1 MGSKSN
7 RLNEET
13 LKYLISNLRRFVLAN
28 AGISPI
34 INEHSEIID
43 AIVDSLYYND
53 KSFIEL
59 FSDKSFS
66 RERLKSEVITQ
77 IPTILSQ
84 TETDNYLNR
93 FFISPLKKFLSRKH
107 PEKTTYIV
115 FPLNINF
122 SKVTNFSNNIKYKN
136 ICIEIFNYNAFRN
149 SKYYHANITTEL
161 KNRCDSSVLMHTKY
175 YFFIFKHKGPD
186 TEYSVEY
193 CCNIFTE
200 ILALI
205 NLSKNIRITST
216 MIVNELFA
224 ISPIKVSP
232 VFFECN
238 NRKKYINYHYTDNLP
253 FIKNIWYNDGHYK
266 NFIKYLDSISEF
278 PKNSELKELV
288 YNNLRLYNEG
298 ITELDISNS
307 GHKFWNSIEGVTK
320 INDKGHVPERANSIL
335 KRPSKKWQIKLEIL
349 REKRN
354 LFAHESKSEF
364 TESDRQFLK
373 KVSEQMFTFLLNHI
387 KLLKNKS
394 DLELLYLTASRDNSK
409 LKERLE
415 LTKREI
421 ELIKYVSKER
431 GHRLPKWVKSI

>member
-1 MGSKSN
+1 MGSK
-7 RLNEET
+7 RLDEET
-13 LKYLISNLRRFVLAN
+13 LKYLISKLRKFAQVN
-28 AGISPI
+28 GGISPI
-34 INEHSEIID
+34 INEHAEIID
-43 AIVDSLYYND
+43 AIVDGLYYND

-66 RERLKSEVITQ
+66 RERLKSEVETQ

-93 FFISPLKKFLSRKH
+93 FFIAHLKELLSLKH
-107 PEKTTYIV
+107 PQKTTYIV

-122 SKVTNFSNNIKYKN
+122 SRVTNFPDHIEYKN
-136 ICIEIFNYNAFRN
+136 NYVEILNYYTFRN
-149 SKYYHANITTEL
+149 SRYYHADIKTEL
-161 KNRCDSSVLMHTKY
+161 ENRCDSSVLMHTNY
-175 YFFIFKHKGPD
+175 YFFILKHKGPD
-186 TEYSVEY
+186 IDYSVDY
-193 CCNIFTE
+193 CCNIFKE

-216 MIVNELFA
+216 MIVNELYA
-224 ISPIKVSP
+224 ISPIKFPP
-232 VFFECN
+232 VIFECN
-238 NRKKYINYHYTDNLP
+238 NRKKYIIYHYSDNLP
-253 FIKNIWYNDGHYK
+253 FIKYIWYNDGHYK
-266 NFIKYLDSISEF
+266 NFTDYLDLISDF
-278 PKNSELKELV
+278 PKNSELKELI
-288 YNNLRLYNEG
+288 YSNLRLYNEG
-298 ITELDISNS
+298 ITEIDTSNS
-307 GHKFWNSIEGVTK
+307 CLKFWNSIEGVTK
-320 INDKGHVPERANSIL
+320 INKNGHVPERANSIL
-335 KRPSKKWQIKLEIL
+335 RHPSKKWEIKLEIL
-349 REKRN
+349 KEKRN

-394 DLELLYLTASRDNSK
+394 DLKLLYLTASRDNSK